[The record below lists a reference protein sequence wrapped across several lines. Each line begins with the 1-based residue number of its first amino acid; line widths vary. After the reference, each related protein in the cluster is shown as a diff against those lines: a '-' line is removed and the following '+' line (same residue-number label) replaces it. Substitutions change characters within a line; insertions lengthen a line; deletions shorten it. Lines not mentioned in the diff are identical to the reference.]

1 MRLRVPALIALPAL
15 AAAVP
20 VATLS
25 VAPTVAVAATPSA
38 DLSAVQRHLQ
48 GVESM
53 TADFTQTDRAGKVL
67 TGVLTLK
74 KPGKI
79 RFQYEKSVPI
89 LIVGDGKSLWFL
101 DYSVG
106 QKQRWPIGNSPL
118 GILLDPS
125 RDMSKIARVVAT
137 DNPNVITIDA
147 ADPKHPEYGRISL
160 VFARN
165 AAAPGGLMLQGW
177 VALDSQNNRTTIR
190 LTNQRFNAAISDGAF
205 RWRDPV
211 PNSGRK

>member
-1 MRLRVPALIALPAL
+1 MSLRYPSLLAAL
-15 AAAVP
+15 AAPALVSAAP
-20 VATLS
+20 VG
-25 VAPTVAVAATPSA
+25 
-38 DLSAVQRHLQ
+38 DLSSVQKHLQ
-48 GVESM
+48 SVESM
-53 TADFTQTDRAGKVL
+53 TASFTQTDRAGKVL
-67 TGVLTLK
+67 TGALTLK

-79 RFQYEKSVPI
+79 RFQYEKGVPI

-106 QKQRWPIGNSPL
+106 QKQRWPIGGSPL

-125 RDMSKIARVVAT
+125 RDMRGIASVVPT
-137 DNPNVITIDA
+137 GNPETVAVDA

-160 VFARN
+160 VFVRN

-190 LTNQRFNAAISDGAF
+190 LSNQRFNAPVNNSAF
-205 RWRDPV
+205 QWRDPT
-211 PNSGRK
+211 PASGRK

>member
-1 MRLRVPALIALPAL
+1 VSLRYPSLLAAL
-15 AAAVP
+15 AAPALVSAAP
-20 VATLS
+20 VG
-25 VAPTVAVAATPSA
+25 
-38 DLSAVQRHLQ
+38 DLSSVQKHLQ
-48 GVESM
+48 SVESM
-53 TADFTQTDRAGKVL
+53 TASFTQTDRGGKVL

-79 RFQYEKSVPI
+79 RFQYEKGVPI

-106 QKQRWPIGNSPL
+106 QKQRWPIGGSPL

-125 RDMSKIARVVAT
+125 RDMRGIASVVPT
-137 DNPNVITIDA
+137 GNPETVAVDA

-160 VFARN
+160 VFVRN
-165 AAAPGGLMLQGW
+165 ATAPGGLMLQGW

-190 LTNQRFNAAISDGAF
+190 LSNQRFNAPVSNSAF
-205 RWRDPV
+205 QWRDPT
-211 PNSGRK
+211 PASGRK

>member
-1 MRLRVPALIALPAL
+1 MRFGLPALIALPAL
-15 AAAVP
+15 LAVP
-20 VATLS
+20 ALISAAPSGDLTL
-25 VAPTVAVAATPSA
+25 
-38 DLSAVQRHLQ
+38 VQKHLQ
-48 GVESM
+48 SVESM
-53 TADFTQTDRAGKVL
+53 TATFTQSDRTGKVL

-74 KPGKI
+74 KPGRI

-89 LIVGDGKSLWFL
+89 LIVGDGKALWFL

-106 QKQRWPIGNSPL
+106 QKQRWPIGGSPL

-125 RDMSKIARVVAT
+125 RDMSKVAT
-137 DNPNVITIDA
+137 VVQTGNPAIVAVDA
-147 ADPKHPEYGRISL
+147 ADPKHPEYGRISM

-190 LTNQRFNAAISDGAF
+190 LSDQRFNVPVNDRTF
-205 RWRDPV
+205 LWRDPTPGNV
-211 PNSGRK
+211 RK

>member
-1 MRLRVPALIALPAL
+1 MSLRYPTLLAAL
-15 AAAVP
+15 AAPALVSAAP
-20 VATLS
+20 V
-25 VAPTVAVAATPSA
+25 A
-38 DLSAVQRHLQ
+38 DLSLVQKHLQ
-48 GVESM
+48 SVESM
-53 TADFTQTDRAGKVL
+53 TASFTQTDRAGKVL

-79 RFQYEKSVPI
+79 RFQYEKGVPI

-106 QKQRWPIGNSPL
+106 QKQRWPIGGSPL

-125 RDMSKIARVVAT
+125 RDMRGIASVVPT
-137 DNPNVITIDA
+137 GNPETVAVDA

-160 VFARN
+160 VFVRN
-165 AAAPGGLMLQGW
+165 ATAPGGLMLQGW

-190 LTNQRFNAAISDGAF
+190 LTNQRFNAPVSNSAF
-205 RWRDPV
+205 QWRDPT
-211 PNSGRK
+211 PASGRK

>member
-1 MRLRVPALIALPAL
+1 MRLRVPALIALPSLIAI
-15 AAAVP
+15 
-20 VATLS
+20 S
-25 VAPTVAVAATPSA
+25 VAVSAAPSG
-38 DLSAVQRHLQ
+38 DLSTVQRHLQ
-48 GVESM
+48 SVESM
-53 TADFTQTDRAGKVL
+53 TAAFTQTDRSGKVL

-79 RFQYEKSVPI
+79 RFQYEKGVPI

-106 QKQRWPIGNSPL
+106 QKQRWPIGGSPL

-125 RDMSKIARVVAT
+125 RDMSKIATVVQT
-137 DNPNVITIDA
+137 DNPAIIAVDA
-147 ADPKHPEYGRISL
+147 ADPKHPEYGRISM
-160 VFARN
+160 VFGRN

-190 LTNQRFNAAISDGAF
+190 LSNQRFNAPVSDGMF
-205 RWRDPV
+205 QWRDPV
-211 PNSGRK
+211 RNSGRK

>member
-1 MRLRVPALIALPAL
+1 MRLRASALIALPAL
-15 AAAVP
+15 LAPFALASAA
-20 VATLS
+20 
-25 VAPTVAVAATPSA
+25 PSG

-48 GVESM
+48 SVESM
-53 TADFTQTDRAGKVL
+53 TAAFSQTDRSGKVL
-67 TGVLTLK
+67 TGTLTLK

-79 RFQYEKSVPI
+79 RFQYEKGVPI

-106 QKQRWPIGNSPL
+106 QKQRWPIGGSPL
-118 GILLDPS
+118 GILLDPAK
-125 RDMSKIARVVAT
+125 DMSKIASVVQT
-137 DNPNVITIDA
+137 DNPAIIAVDA
-147 ADPKHPEYGRISL
+147 ADPKHPEYGRISM

-190 LTNQRFNAAISDGAF
+190 LSSQRFNGPVSDGTF
-205 RWRDPV
+205 QWRDPA
-211 PNSGRK
+211 PNSGRR